1 VPFDFRALKPIQAKP
16 RAQDIYVWLTQ
27 RLCRLDQAKPLLL
40 RWRDLCDMFGGEL
53 ALKDFKCVFPKDLR
67 AAHLSYPAARIEEH
81 EEGFI
86 FRYSQPPVPRTIA
99 FVK

>member
-1 VPFDFRALKPIQAKP
+1 
-16 RAQDIYVWLTQ
+16 
-27 RLCRLDQAKPLLL
+27 
-40 RWRDLCDMFGGEL
+40 MFGGEL